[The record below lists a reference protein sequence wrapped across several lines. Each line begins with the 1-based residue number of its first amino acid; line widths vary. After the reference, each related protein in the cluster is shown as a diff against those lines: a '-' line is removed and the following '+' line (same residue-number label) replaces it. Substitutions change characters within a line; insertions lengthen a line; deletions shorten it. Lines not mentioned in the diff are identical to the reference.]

1 MSPNSPP
8 SPSDS
13 DSQDEHNHSH
23 PNSNNT
29 NSFTHHIKPTF
40 LGPVCTSCQSKVAK
54 GNILFDVSRV
64 SIKKHIT
71 TNKCF
76 SGDITM
82 FKGRELEKSLHTS
95 MLHHHKFMRDNPSS
109 ASRKIDRRFQ
119 FVSSTK
125 NLPYCAKCGFI
136 GTQLCHVK
144 RHTKSQSTNCTE
156 SDVRSADE
164 SIVTNQF
171 GFLLPRTVLNKMKNG
186 TFILPTKRTTLS
198 NTPTRQPANPSI
210 AVSVIAPT
218 FTRNHHATQSLFT
231 PPRRIITPHS
241 SAATNSNTANLQI
254 RPTHEEIVTALSNN
268 SPFKDAV
275 SLNPFTKNELGNTFA
290 SKEHSDSAYEYLASY
305 ILLINQQTPG
315 LLRNTLTNY
324 STMMKPSTTNTTLQL
339 IIRSGKLWL
348 QSNAANMDVKM
359 VPVHHRNNIYL
370 VGSTHSDT
378 DKDLLKGGTFVG
390 SNNFDTIAEQ
400 FMSLLSFTYEIQWPS
415 MTAYTNQADEVY
427 LHTQEDPSYN
437 DEDEYA
443 LAAAKMVDTNIIFG
457 LLSELLLEQPSVPNG
472 PNVVYK
478 YLAGLTVR
486 IDHNGAIHVRHP
498 NEISKK
504 ANALLR
510 LFRHGVCSLYI
521 RKSQLMA
528 QQQES
533 HKTFEVW
540 ANALIREMQV
550 CPSVGHICRTIRT
563 AREVDRKTPSLVKK
577 AFNDKTGELFVG
589 GSQIHKST
597 WSVAIPT
604 AISEW
609 DKHLNTLFPNHSQ
622 ASTLPLTKIFNLN
635 NDIVMAGEDTFLT
648 IDGTTTIAI
657 PLNAFKP
664 TLPQ

>member
-1 MSPNSPP
+1 M
-8 SPSDS
+8 
-13 DSQDEHNHSH
+13 
-23 PNSNNT
+23 
-29 NSFTHHIKPTF
+29 
-40 LGPVCTSCQSKVAK
+40 
-54 GNILFDVSRV
+54 
-64 SIKKHIT
+64 
-71 TNKCF
+71 
-76 SGDITM
+76 
-82 FKGRELEKSLHTS
+82 
-95 MLHHHKFMRDNPSS
+95 
-109 ASRKIDRRFQ
+109 
-119 FVSSTK
+119 
-125 NLPYCAKCGFI
+125 
-136 GTQLCHVK
+136 
-144 RHTKSQSTNCTE
+144 
-156 SDVRSADE
+156 DVR
-164 SIVTNQF
+164 
-171 GFLLPRTVLNKMKNG
+171 
-186 TFILPTKRTTLS
+186 
-198 NTPTRQPANPSI
+198 
-210 AVSVIAPT
+210 
-218 FTRNHHATQSLFT
+218 
-231 PPRRIITPHS
+231 
-241 SAATNSNTANLQI
+241 
-254 RPTHEEIVTALSNN
+254 
-268 SPFKDAV
+268 
-275 SLNPFTKNELGNTFA
+275 
-290 SKEHSDSAYEYLASY
+290 
-305 ILLINQQTPG
+305 
-315 LLRNTLTNY
+315 
-324 STMMKPSTTNTTLQL
+324 
-339 IIRSGKLWL
+339 
-348 QSNAANMDVKM
+348 M

-400 FMSLLSFTYEIQWPS
+400 FTSLLSFAYEIQWPS